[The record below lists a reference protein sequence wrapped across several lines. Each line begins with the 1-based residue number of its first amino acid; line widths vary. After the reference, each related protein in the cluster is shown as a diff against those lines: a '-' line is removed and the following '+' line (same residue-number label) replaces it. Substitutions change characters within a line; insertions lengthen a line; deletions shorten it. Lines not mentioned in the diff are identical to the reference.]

1 MSDQKCP
8 KWGSTKA
15 HMDWSQSADIFI
27 SKLDKRIQCG
37 FISERLG
44 EQTQK
49 PSNETWL
56 RAER

>member
-1 MSDQKCP
+1 
-8 KWGSTKA
+8 
-15 HMDWSQSADIFI
+15 MDWSQSADIFI

-56 RAER
+56 RSSEMKSSKDACKVLH